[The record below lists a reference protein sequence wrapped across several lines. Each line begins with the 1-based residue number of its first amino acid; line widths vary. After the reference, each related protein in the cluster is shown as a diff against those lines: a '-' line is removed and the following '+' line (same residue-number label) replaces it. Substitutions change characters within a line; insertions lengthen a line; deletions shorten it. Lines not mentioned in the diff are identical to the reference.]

1 VEIVKGR
8 QWLPDFSQ
16 SNFAARLQN
25 IVSRRR
31 EESGLYSEIAEKIQL
46 TSAHHLLDVG
56 TGSGLQLKVIH
67 ELEPS
72 LELYGLD
79 LSEASILVAKKN
91 LKRVDVDLRVGSI
104 ENTSYEDNF
113 FDVVTCNSSMSYW
126 KNLQSCFD
134 EIYRILKPGAYARLF
149 EPQNDFD
156 IDQVVKTIRE
166 NMAGESWLRRT
177 AAVALNKYALTRG
190 QRVGLKLYSLE
201 ELEKVARQ
209 SRFGDHIKI
218 ERTTLQKLPIFLQI
232 TLLK

>member
-1 VEIVKGR
+1 MPE
-8 QWLPDFSQ
+8 FSQ
-16 SNFAARLQN
+16 SKFAAKLQN
-25 IVSRRR
+25 VVSRRR
-31 EESGLYSEIAEKIQL
+31 EESGLYKEIAEKL
-46 TSAHHLLDVG
+46 PLADAGRLLDVG

-67 ELEPS
+67 EMEPN

-113 FDVVTCNSSMSYW
+113 FDRVTCNSSMSYW
-126 KNLQSCFD
+126 KNLSACFD
-134 EIYRILKPGAYARLF
+134 EIYRILKPGGYARLF

-166 NMAGESWLRRT
+166 NMADKSWLRRT

-190 QRVGLKLYSLE
+190 QKVGLKLYSLE
-201 ELEKVARQ
+201 GLEKVAQQ

-218 ERTTLQKLPIFLQI
+218 ERITLQKLPIFLQI
-232 TLLK
+232 TLMK

>member
-1 VEIVKGR
+1 MSE
-8 QWLPDFSQ
+8 FSKT
-16 SNFAARLQN
+16 NLAAKLQN

-31 EESGLYSEIAEKIQL
+31 EESGLYREIAEKL
-46 TSAHHLLDVG
+46 PLASAGRLLDVG

-67 ELEPS
+67 EMEPN

-79 LSEASILVAKKN
+79 LSEASILVAEKN
-91 LKRVDVDLRVGSI
+91 LIRLGVDLRVGSI
-104 ENTSYEDNF
+104 ENAPYENDF
-113 FDVVTCNSSMSYW
+113 FDWVTCNSSMSYW

-134 EIYRILKPGAYARLF
+134 EIYRILMPGGCARLF

-166 NMAGESWLRRT
+166 NLAGKSWLRRT
-177 AAVALNKYALTRG
+177 AAVALTKYALTRG

-218 ERTTLQKLPIFLQI
+218 ERTSLQNLPIFLQI
-232 TLLK
+232 TLMK